1 MGGEAWDAGG
11 EFRIIAPGTGT
22 TRAAL
27 VVLAV
32 VTSTGALFTVIFVAT
47 AVGGRGLATSATV
60 LVVGALGLLS
70 LWLGSVNVRLLIG
83 QRAVGYRGVFGQPR
97 TWSRG
102 EIDRV
107 INMAIHNTRTSLP
120 QPAIYFFGPDGRKLL
135 VLPTISW
142 KPADL
147 NDFVEATGVPLETRN
162 TPVPVK
168 EASLEFPHAFGWGAR
183 HVMIA
188 TSISMLGAVALVL
201 VGYALVS
208 KFVLK

>member
-1 MGGEAWDAGG
+1 MGGEAWEAGG

-32 VTSTGALFTVIFVAT
+32 ITSTGALFTVIFVAT

-70 LWLGSVNVRLLIG
+70 VWLGSVNVRLLIG
-83 QRAVGYRGVFGQPR
+83 PRAVGYRGVFGRTR
-97 TWSRG
+97 TWSHG

-107 INMAIHNTRTSLP
+107 INMAIHYTRTSPP

-135 VLPTISW
+135 VLPTSSW

-147 NDFVEATGVPLETRN
+147 NDFVEATGVPVETRN
-162 TPVPVK
+162 T
-168 EASLEFPHAFGWGAR
+168 R
-183 HVMIA
+183 Q
-188 TSISMLGAVALVL
+188 
-201 VGYALVS
+201 
-208 KFVLK
+208 